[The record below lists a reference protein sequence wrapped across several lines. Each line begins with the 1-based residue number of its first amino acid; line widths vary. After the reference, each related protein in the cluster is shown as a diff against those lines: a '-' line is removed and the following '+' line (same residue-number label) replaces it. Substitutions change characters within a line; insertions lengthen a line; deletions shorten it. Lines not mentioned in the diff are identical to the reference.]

1 MTIKI
6 IKRSLGPKRDV
17 GQQFEEMALNFL
29 TEKGLRLV
37 TKNFNCKTGEIDLI
51 MLDKQAIVFVEVR
64 YRKNTNFMSA
74 VETINFSKQKKLIR
88 TAEFFL
94 TYHLRKHNLTNF
106 IYSRFDV
113 VTIEGISSD
122 LKISW
127 IKNAF

>member
-1 MTIKI
+1 MKS
-6 IKRSLGPKRDV
+6 SLGPKRDV
-17 GQQFEEMALNFL
+17 GQQFETMALNFL
-29 TEKGLRLV
+29 IGKGLRLV

-51 MLDKQAIVFVEVR
+51 MLDDKTVVFVEVR

-74 VETINFSKQKKLIR
+74 IETINFFKQQKLIR

-94 TYHLRKHNLTNF
+94 AYHLRRYNLTNF

-113 VTIEGISSD
+113 VTIEGISPD

>member
-1 MTIKI
+1 MNTKV
-6 IKRSLGPKRDV
+6 SLGPKRDI
-17 GQQFEEMALNFL
+17 GQQFEEMAFTFL

-51 MLDKQAIVFVEVR
+51 MLDKQVMVFVEVR
-64 YRKNTNFMSA
+64 YRKNIKFMSA
-74 VETINFSKQKKLIR
+74 IETINFPKQQKLIR

-94 TYHLRKHNLTNF
+94 AYQLRKYNLTNF
-106 IYSRFDV
+106 LYSRFDV
-113 VTIEGISSD
+113 VTIEGMSPD